1 MYSSIDI
8 LLFNALQGDEMSS
21 NKQITSTVT
30 DEGKLEIAITESE
43 RPIPGDDEVL
53 IQVEATPINPS
64 DLGLLIGPGDINTL
78 KAEDSKIIMDV
89 PKAIMGAMEPRLN
102 KPMPVGNEGSGVV
115 IEAGV
120 NAQEL
125 LGKVV
130 SVVGGG
136 MYTQYRCLP
145 AASCMVMNEG
155 TEPRDCASS
164 FVNPLT
170 ALGMVETM
178 KMEGHTAL
186 VHTAAASNLG
196 QMLVKICKDDGV
208 QLVNIVRK
216 QEHVDL
222 LKSFGAQF
230 VCNSSDDGFME
241 QLTSAITE
249 TKATLAFDATGGG
262 ELAGKILACME
273 AAARKNAT
281 EYSPYGSTDHK
292 QVYIYGALNQSG
304 ITLPNNRSFGMYW
317 GIGGFLLTPFLG
329 KVGFEKMGELQARV
343 ASEIKTT
350 FASTYTQ
357 EVSLEEV
364 LTLESLM
371 VYAKQATGEKFLI
384 NPNAKK
390 IT

>member
-1 MYSSIDI
+1 LKSLEGIK
-8 LLFNALQGDEMSS
+8 MST

-30 DEGKLEIAITESE
+30 DAGKLEIAITEYE
-43 RPIPGDDEVL
+43 RPVPGDNEVL

-89 PKAIMGAMEPRLN
+89 PEAIMGAMKPRLN

-115 IEAGV
+115 IEAGA

-136 MYTQYRCLP
+136 MYSQYRCLP

-196 QMLVKICKDDGV
+196 QMLVKICLDDGV

-222 LKSFGAQF
+222 LKSLGAGF
-230 VCNSSDDGFME
+230 VCNSSDDDFME

-262 ELAGKILACME
+262 ELAGKILNCME
-273 AAARKNAT
+273 VAARKNAT
-281 EYSPYGSTDHK
+281 EYSPYGSTEHK

-329 KVGFEKMGELQARV
+329 KVGFEKVGELQARV
-343 ASEIKTT
+343 ANEIKTT
-350 FASTYTQ
+350 FASKYTQ
-357 EVSLEEV
+357 EVSLEKA

-384 NPNAKK
+384 NPNG
-390 IT
+390 

>member
-1 MYSSIDI
+1 
-8 LLFNALQGDEMSS
+8 MSS

-30 DEGKLEIAITESE
+30 DEGKLEIAITEAE
-43 RPIPGDDEVL
+43 RPTPGEDEV
-53 IQVEATPINPS
+53 IIEIEATPINPS

-317 GIGGFLLTPFLG
+317 GIGGFLLTPFLS

-371 VYAKQATGEKFLI
+371 VYAKQATGEKFLSK
-384 NPNAKK
+384 PNAKK

>member
-1 MYSSIDI
+1 MSI
-8 LLFNALQGDEMSS
+8 

-30 DEGKLEIAITESE
+30 DQGKLEIAITKSK
-43 RPIPGDDEVL
+43 RPAPKDDEVL

-64 DLGLLIGPGDINTL
+64 DLGLLLGPGDINTL
-78 KAEDSKIIMDV
+78 EAKDSKIIMDV
-89 PKAIMGAMEPRLN
+89 PKAIMGAMKPRLN
-102 KPMPVGNEGSGVV
+102 KPMPVGNEGSGIV
-115 IEAGV
+115 IGAGK

-125 LGKVV
+125 MGKVV

-136 MYTQYRCLP
+136 MYSQYRCLP

-178 KMEGHTAL
+178 KMEGHSAL
-186 VHTAAASNLG
+186 IHTAAASNLG
-196 QMLVKICKDDGV
+196 QMLIKICSDDNV
-208 QLVNIVRK
+208 PLINIVRK
-216 QEHVDL
+216 KEHVDL
-222 LKSFGAQF
+222 LKSIGAQF
-230 VCNSSDDGFME
+230 VCNSSDDDFMD
-241 QLTSAITE
+241 QLTSAIIK

-273 AAARKNAT
+273 VAARKNST

-304 ITLPNNRSFGMYW
+304 ITLPNNRTFGMYW

-329 KVGFEKMGELQARV
+329 KVGFEKVVELQARV
-343 ASEIKTT
+343 ANEIKTT
-350 FASTYTQ
+350 FASKYTK
-357 EVSLEEV
+357 EVSLEEA
-364 LTLESLM
+364 LSLEALM

-384 NPNAKK
+384 NPNA
-390 IT
+390 

>member
-1 MYSSIDI
+1 
-8 LLFNALQGDEMSS
+8 MSS

-115 IEAGV
+115 IEAGA

-230 VCNSSDDGFME
+230 VCNSSDDDFME

-384 NPNAKK
+384 NPNAKM
-390 IT
+390 IA

>member
-1 MYSSIDI
+1 MSI
-8 LLFNALQGDEMSS
+8 

-30 DEGKLEIAITESE
+30 DTGKLEIAITESE

-53 IQVEATPINPS
+53 IQIQATPINPS

-115 IEAGV
+115 IEAGA

-230 VCNSSDDGFME
+230 VCNSSDDDFME

>member
-1 MYSSIDI
+1 
-8 LLFNALQGDEMSS
+8 MST

-30 DEGKLEIAITESE
+30 DQGKLEIAITESE
-43 RPIPGDDEVL
+43 RPVPKDDEVL
-53 IQVEATPINPS
+53 IQIQATPINPS
-64 DLGLLIGPGDINTL
+64 DLGLLLGPGDINTL
-78 KAEDSKIIMDV
+78 AAEDSKITMDV
-89 PKAIMGAMEPRLN
+89 PEAIMGAMKPRLN
-102 KPMPVGNEGSGVV
+102 IPMPVGNEGSGVV
-115 IEAGV
+115 VEAGANV
-120 NAQEL
+120 QDMM
-125 LGKVV
+125 GKVV

-155 TEPRDCASS
+155 TEPRECASS

-178 KMEGHTAL
+178 RMEGHTAL

-196 QMLVKICKDDGV
+196 QMLVKICVDDGV

-222 LKSFGAQF
+222 LKSIGAKF
-230 VCNSSDDGFME
+230 VCNSSDDDFKE
-241 QLTSAITE
+241 QLTAAIIE

-262 ELAGKILACME
+262 ELAGQILTCME
-273 AAARKNAT
+273 IAARKNAT
-281 EYSPYGSTDHK
+281 EYSPYGSTQHK

-304 ITLPNNRSFGMYW
+304 ITLPNNRTFGMYW

-329 KVGFEKMGELQARV
+329 KIGFEKIGELQTRV
-343 ASEIKTT
+343 ANEIKTT

-357 EVSLEEV
+357 EVSLEGA
-364 LTLESLM
+364 LTLEALM

-384 NPNAKK
+384 NPNG
-390 IT
+390 

>member
-1 MYSSIDI
+1 
-8 LLFNALQGDEMSS
+8 MSL

-30 DEGKLEIAITESE
+30 DAGKLEIAITESE

-53 IQVEATPINPS
+53 IQIEATPINPS

-89 PKAIMGAMEPRLN
+89 PKAIMGAMKPRLN

-115 IEAGV
+115 IEAGA

-125 LGKVV
+125 MGKVV

-136 MYTQYRCLP
+136 MYSQYRCLP
-145 AASCMVMNEG
+145 AASCIVMNEG

-230 VCNSSDDGFME
+230 VCNSSDDDFME